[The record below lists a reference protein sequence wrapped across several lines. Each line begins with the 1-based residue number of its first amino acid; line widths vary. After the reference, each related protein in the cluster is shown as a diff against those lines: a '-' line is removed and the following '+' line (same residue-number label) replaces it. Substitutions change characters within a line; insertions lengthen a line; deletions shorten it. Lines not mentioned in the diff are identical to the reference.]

1 MEKKANSAK
10 KRGRPAFKATAAQ
23 RKKVMIWAAGGI
35 AEASMAKMLG
45 ICRETLRTHFATEL
59 EEGGDRERAR
69 NLERLNKAADKGN
82 VTAMKHLDVKYGAVG
97 ALSGFVGNSPK
108 GASATPAEKLGKKE
122 RAIADAHEPDQSSP
136 LGALIAARQGEA
148 KLN

>member
-1 MEKKANSAK
+1 MKKNTITAK
-10 KRGRPAFKATAAQ
+10 KRGRPAFEPTVAQ

-35 AEASMAKMLG
+35 AETSMAKMLG
-45 ICRETLRTHFATEL
+45 ICLETLRTHFATEL
-59 EEGGDRERAR
+59 DEGGDRERAR
-69 NLERLNKAADKGN
+69 NLERLNRAADKGN
-82 VTAMKHLDVKYGAVG
+82 VTAMKHLDAKYGAVG
-97 ALSGFVGNSPK
+97 ALSDFAGRGPK
-108 GASATPAEKLGKKE
+108 GASVTPAEKLGKKE